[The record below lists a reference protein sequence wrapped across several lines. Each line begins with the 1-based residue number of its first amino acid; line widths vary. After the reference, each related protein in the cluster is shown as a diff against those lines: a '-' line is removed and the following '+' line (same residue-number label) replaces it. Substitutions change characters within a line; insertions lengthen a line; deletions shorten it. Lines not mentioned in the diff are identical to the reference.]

1 MLSTLQQLKQK
12 MGLVDP
18 AAVKLEKVAMLP
30 LTKKPQSSAGGDL
43 ANLFDEAEKVGGQA
57 AKSDAQGALQDAI
70 EEINEIHFVSHEG
83 GKARVFQEAFDHE
96 LNRKSLVSFACQDF
110 KTLMAARTCVAVD
123 GNGNT
128 RRKPLADVWLN
139 SPMRREYPKGMA
151 LLPGVA
157 APEGVYNL
165 WTGWGVEPCA
175 GNTAAPL
182 EFIQEVICGGNKRL
196 AAYLLGWAAWCV
208 QNPARQAE
216 VAVVL
221 VGKKG
226 TGKGTLG
233 RWMLSIFGMHGLHI
247 LQRRHLVGNFNAHLR
262 SLCFIFADESFFA
275 GDHEG
280 QAVLKGIVTE
290 EQITIERKG
299 VDAFGVRNRL
309 KVLMAT
315 NESWVV
321 PASEDERRY
330 CVIEVSE
337 AKRGDHDYFGALDQ
351 QMRNGGLAALL
362 HYLLTLDLSDF
373 NIRAAPNSEALEK
386 QKILSL
392 APVKAWLYER
402 LWEGRLGFI
411 DSTWKHDQPREQIVA
426 SVSEYVSRRGIRY
439 ASIDARSIGVVLHEV
454 FPLLDEA
461 RESTGGR
468 RRLWIFPSLSDA
480 RCQFAKHVGFEFS
493 SWPDDEE

>member
-182 EFIQEVICGGNKRL
+182 EFIQEVICGGGFKS
-196 AAYLLGWAAWCV
+196 
-208 QNPARQAE
+208 E
-216 VAVVL
+216 V
-221 VGKKG
+221 
-226 TGKGTLG
+226 
-233 RWMLSIFGMHGLHI
+233 
-247 LQRRHLVGNFNAHLR
+247 QRRY
-262 SLCFIFADESFFA
+262 DES
-275 GDHEG
+275 
-280 QAVLKGIVTE
+280 V
-290 EQITIERKG
+290 
-299 VDAFGVRNRL
+299 
-309 KVLMAT
+309 
-315 NESWVV
+315 SV
-321 PASEDERRY
+321 P
-330 CVIEVSE
+330 
-337 AKRGDHDYFGALDQ
+337 
-351 QMRNGGLAALL
+351 
-362 HYLLTLDLSDF
+362 
-373 NIRAAPNSEALEK
+373 
-386 QKILSL
+386 
-392 APVKAWLYER
+392 
-402 LWEGRLGFI
+402 
-411 DSTWKHDQPREQIVA
+411 
-426 SVSEYVSRRGIRY
+426 
-439 ASIDARSIGVVLHEV
+439 
-454 FPLLDEA
+454 
-461 RESTGGR
+461 
-468 RRLWIFPSLSDA
+468 
-480 RCQFAKHVGFEFS
+480 
-493 SWPDDEE
+493 